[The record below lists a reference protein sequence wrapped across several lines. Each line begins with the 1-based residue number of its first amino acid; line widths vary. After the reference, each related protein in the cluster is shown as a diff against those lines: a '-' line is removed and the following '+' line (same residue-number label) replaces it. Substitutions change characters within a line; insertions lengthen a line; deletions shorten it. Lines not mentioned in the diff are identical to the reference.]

1 LCSGIRANIDDKND
15 TPIERLTRA
24 GIQTS
29 DMERPYDA
37 IVFATGYDGLTGTL
51 SKFDIRGRDNVH
63 LGEAW
68 HESPRTYLGMQVSVF
83 PNFFIPV
90 SGVGTP
96 AAFTNVVV
104 SIEHQVDWLSDC
116 LAYMKNAGKTTIE
129 ADPEAEQQWVQ
140 KVL

>member
-104 SIEHQVDWLSDC
+104 SIEHQGDWLSDC